1 MPRVGSQFAGY
12 RIEGVLGRGGMS
24 VVYRADNPR
33 VGNEVALKVL
43 AADLS
48 EDDAFRER
56 FVRESA
62 VAASIAHPN
71 IIPIYDAGEEQGLL
85 YVVMRFVA
93 GGDLKALIRRA
104 GPLPLHRT
112 ADLITQ
118 VARGLSVAHQRGLIH
133 RDIKPA
139 NVLIEHAGTD
149 VETIDH
155 AYLADFG
162 LMKRTVSRSGLTN
175 TGQFLG
181 TVDYVAP
188 EQIEGRTPDYRA
200 DIYSLG
206 CVVYE
211 CLTGTVPY
219 PRDAEVAVLWAH
231 VQDPLPR
238 VTDVRA
244 DLPLLVDEVVARAI
258 AKRPEHRYS
267 SVIDLAGELS
277 EAVGTSRYSR
287 GERAVVPDR
296 RAVAPASEPT
306 PREDM
311 VAARPGSGALPETP
325 RSAPAMPPRARTS
338 LIVTGLM
345 IALIAAVGFLGFKLL
360 GGGSSNSGA
369 NTHTSGAPKTST
381 GSSMKGIQ
389 GAVPSQLWSQ
399 LGCNED
405 AKTMPPAVPGT
416 TAPTSGGMVMSSA
429 TCNFQISGAIPVT
442 LKLGLFDSSTNL
454 TAAYDRN
461 RAAAGVKRDSGPCG
475 ANSFD
480 NESVWHHGGVH
491 GIVAGRKFCYF
502 SPNPQDAVIAWTLT
516 MAMGSGMGRNM
527 LAVATAPAANHE
539 SLLEWWR
546 TYRHQVG
553 EGA

>member
-1 MPRVGSQFAGY
+1 
-12 RIEGVLGRGGMS
+12 MS

-244 DLPLLVDEVVARAI
+244 DLPLLVDEVVARA
-258 AKRPEHRYS
+258 
-267 SVIDLAGELS
+267 
-277 EAVGTSRYSR
+277 
-287 GERAVVPDR
+287 
-296 RAVAPASEPT
+296 
-306 PREDM
+306 
-311 VAARPGSGALPETP
+311 
-325 RSAPAMPPRARTS
+325 
-338 LIVTGLM
+338 
-345 IALIAAVGFLGFKLL
+345 
-360 GGGSSNSGA
+360 
-369 NTHTSGAPKTST
+369 
-381 GSSMKGIQ
+381 
-389 GAVPSQLWSQ
+389 
-399 LGCNED
+399 
-405 AKTMPPAVPGT
+405 
-416 TAPTSGGMVMSSA
+416 
-429 TCNFQISGAIPVT
+429 
-442 LKLGLFDSSTNL
+442 
-454 TAAYDRN
+454 
-461 RAAAGVKRDSGPCG
+461 
-475 ANSFD
+475 
-480 NESVWHHGGVH
+480 
-491 GIVAGRKFCYF
+491 
-502 SPNPQDAVIAWTLT
+502 
-516 MAMGSGMGRNM
+516 
-527 LAVATAPAANHE
+527 
-539 SLLEWWR
+539 
-546 TYRHQVG
+546 
-553 EGA
+553 